1 MRKITAVAAM
11 VVVASLAIGSTT
23 LMAAPTHGSAV
34 AMDRSASPTIFQSFS
49 NLLAELMGKAP
60 AGKSDQAPGKTVVRP
75 TNDDSSQSTEG
86 AIWVGL
92 CRFRCY

>member
-34 AMDRSASPTIFQSFS
+34 AMDRSASPTLFQSFS

-60 AGKSDQAPGKTVVRP
+60 AGKSDQAPGKSVVRP
-75 TNDDSSQSTEG
+75 TNDDTSQSTEG
-86 AIWVGL
+86 AIWAF
-92 CRFRCY
+92 CRFGGCY